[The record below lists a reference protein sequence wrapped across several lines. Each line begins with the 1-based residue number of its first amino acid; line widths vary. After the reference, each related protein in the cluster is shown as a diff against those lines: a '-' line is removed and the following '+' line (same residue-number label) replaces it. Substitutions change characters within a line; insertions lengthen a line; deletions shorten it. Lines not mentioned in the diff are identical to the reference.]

1 MLQKVLFEASFL
13 LLPMFIGAKAVPV
26 EYQNAFGIIY
36 AIGVCA
42 AIAWSFLY
50 RELREA
56 IWRTCLIFSFLSA
69 MRFASGEET
78 ITVGA
83 MLVLVALFNVWIGN
97 KLDLRPINLDG
108 RLNPKNA

>member
-13 LLPMFIGAKAVPV
+13 LLPMFIVAKAVPF

-42 AIAWSFLY
+42 AIAWSFFY

-56 IWRTCLIFSFLSA
+56 IWRTCLIFSFLFA

-83 MLVLVALFNVWIGN
+83 TLILVALFNVWVGN
-97 KLDLRPINLDG
+97 KLDLRSISLDG

>member
-13 LLPMFIGAKAVPV
+13 LLPMFIGAKVLPV
-26 EYQNAFGIIY
+26 EYQNTFGIIY
-36 AIGVCA
+36 SIGVCA

-56 IWRTCLIFSFLSA
+56 IWRTCLLFSFLSA

-78 ITVGA
+78 TTIGA
-83 MLVLVALFNVWIGN
+83 TLVLVVLFNVWVGN
-97 KLDLRPINLDG
+97 KLDLIPISLDG
-108 RLNPKNA
+108 RLNPKKV